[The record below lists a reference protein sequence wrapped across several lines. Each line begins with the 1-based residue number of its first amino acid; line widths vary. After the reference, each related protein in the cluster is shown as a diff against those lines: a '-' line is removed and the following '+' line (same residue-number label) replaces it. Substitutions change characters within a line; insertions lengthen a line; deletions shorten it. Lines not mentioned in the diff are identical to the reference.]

1 MHLKLISCEVFYR
14 EMCDTIAR
22 SPHQVDLEFLPKGLH
37 DIGCAG
43 MQARLQG
50 VLNAVPDA
58 QYDAIL
64 FGYGL
69 CNNGIEGLTARSVPL
84 VIPRGHDCMTLF
96 FGSRARYEV
105 YFRANP
111 GTYFLTTGWIERGE
125 ATGELRQLSVTHAM
139 GMDLTYQELVEKY
152 GEENAQYLYD
162 TLCDHTKNYRHL
174 TFLRMGFEADGSFET
189 RAREHAARKNLEYH
203 EEQGASG

>member
-69 CNNGIEGLTARSVPL
+69 CT
-84 VIPRGHDCMTLF
+84 RGCWP
-96 FGSRARYEV
+96 AC
-105 YFRANP
+105 NP
-111 GTYFLTTGWIERGE
+111 WP
-125 ATGELRQLSVTHAM
+125 A
-139 GMDLTYQELVEKY
+139 
-152 GEENAQYLYD
+152 
-162 TLCDHTKNYRHL
+162 
-174 TFLRMGFEADGSFET
+174 
-189 RAREHAARKNLEYH
+189 
-203 EEQGASG
+203 